1 MNNLNEEG
9 MELLH
14 AEKIKEFN
22 TFRMKNLTFK
32 PNLSNQDLAG
42 KNLSFA
48 FLNGAL
54 CINTNFSN
62 CILKKANLVQAELN
76 KANFDNSDLTSAL
89 FMYAEMKECKL
100 RNCNM
105 YRSNFMWANLQNSDL
120 SNSNITNTIFIEANL
135 QHSIL
140 NDLNKNNAYIK
151 YAKMESTSWK

>member
-1 MNNLNEEG
+1 MNNLHEEG
-9 MELLH
+9 MKLLQ
-14 AEKIKEFN
+14 AEKIREFN
-22 TFRMKNLTFK
+22 TFRMKNLIFK

-54 CINTNFSN
+54 CINTIFSN

-120 SNSNITNTIFIEANL
+120 SNSNITNAIFIEANL

-140 NDLNKNNAYIK
+140 NNLNKNNAYIK
-151 YAKMESTSWK
+151 YAKIESTSWK